1 MINEKATIAIPFYGS
16 LIRPGKGLENIYLQ
30 GDYDPD
36 SHQIENLSVKVWN
49 PKIEGRLQKW
59 LASQG
64 VKSVFCRDH
73 NDRYEAL
80 LSEEGITVIEQNDLE
95 LLGVGAI

>member
-16 LIRPGKGLENIYLQ
+16 LVRPGRGLENIYLQ
-30 GDYDPD
+30 GEYDPQ
-36 SHQIENLSVKVWN
+36 SRQLENLSVQVWN
-49 PKIEGRLQKW
+49 PKREGRLHKW
-59 LASQG
+59 LAAQG

-80 LSEEGITVIEQNDLE
+80 LRSEGIALVEQGDLE
-95 LLGVGAI
+95 LMGAGTL